1 VNVVVGVNVV
11 VDVMDVTVVMVC
23 VLLASLHGDVILIKT
38 TEIDHFHFKH
48 SVTKRAVLHA
58 SRIVNIVNRI
68 IDFIDVTG
76 PDASNPTL

>member
-11 VDVMDVTVVMVC
+11 VDVMDVIVVMVR
-23 VLLASLHGDVILIKT
+23 VLLANLYGDVILIKT

-48 SVTKRAVLHA
+48 SIAERAISHA
-58 SRIVNIVNRI
+58 GRIVNIVNRI